1 MTIKFLIESFQ
12 EIIEDIQSSNEVL
25 IAKLKIII
33 DEKAMEIENLKSVVV
48 TKEGICAMFDY
59 YQTLLLDELQLLKQ
73 QQKFDESIFKEK
85 EGMRYYVINYSVIC
99 K

>member
-1 MTIKFLIESFQ
+1 M
-12 EIIEDIQSSNEVL
+12 
-25 IAKLKIII
+25 I

-48 TKEGICAMFDY
+48 TKEGMCAMFDC

-85 EGMRYYVINYSVIC
+85 EGMRYYVIH
-99 K
+99 